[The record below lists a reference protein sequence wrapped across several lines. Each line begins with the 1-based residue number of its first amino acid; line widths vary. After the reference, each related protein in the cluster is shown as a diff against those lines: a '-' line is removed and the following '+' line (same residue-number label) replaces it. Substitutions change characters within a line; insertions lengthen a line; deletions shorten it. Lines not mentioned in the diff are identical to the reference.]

1 MDDALV
7 GFKDG
12 RIFVKLYVIKLSRSR
27 KIFKFAALENGFAI
41 LLIRCL
47 RPLSLESAENLRTP
61 VERKGGLH

>member
-1 MDDALV
+1 M
-7 GFKDG
+7 
-12 RIFVKLYVIKLSRSR
+12 KLYVIKLSRSR

-41 LLIRCL
+41 LLIRSL